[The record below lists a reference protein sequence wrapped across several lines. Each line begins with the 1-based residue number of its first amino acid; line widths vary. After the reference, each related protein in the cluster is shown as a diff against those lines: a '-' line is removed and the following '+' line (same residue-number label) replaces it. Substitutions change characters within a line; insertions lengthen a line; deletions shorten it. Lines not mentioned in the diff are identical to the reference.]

1 MDYPLPKDTVKQH
14 GNGENE
20 QNMPVF
26 KDSVWR
32 SREIASKNQERRAG
46 TWSMQGYLHQWRA
59 DHFTQ
64 MMEGHSSWERL
75 PKRWYLNCSL
85 KDEQYFQGQIMRDR
99 WQKAAPWVPSTNT
112 KSNCYLHVHQ
122 SHICLLPRAPF
133 PGLPAF
139 IPLFPSL
146 PSLEN
151 FYHRPPFSSNYFLLT
166 FTFLLISKVNVNNLN
181 QII

>member
-64 MMEGHSSWERL
+64 MMEGYSGWEGSKKVTQEMIFEL
-75 PKRWYLNCSL
+75 LL
-85 KDEQYFQGQIMRDR
+85 KGWAAFPRADNAGQVAEGCPLGA
-99 WQKAAPWVPSTNT
+99 WHKHKV
-112 KSNCYLHVHQ
+112 K
-122 SHICLLPRAPF
+122 LLPACPPIPYLSSPQGSF
-133 PGLPAF
+133 PRLACLYSSF
-139 IPLFPSL
+139 SI
-146 PSLEN
+146 
-151 FYHRPPFSSNYFLLT
+151 PPFSWKFLPQASLFFQLLSSYFYLS
-166 FTFLLISKVNVNNLN
+166 FNLKS
-181 QII
+181 